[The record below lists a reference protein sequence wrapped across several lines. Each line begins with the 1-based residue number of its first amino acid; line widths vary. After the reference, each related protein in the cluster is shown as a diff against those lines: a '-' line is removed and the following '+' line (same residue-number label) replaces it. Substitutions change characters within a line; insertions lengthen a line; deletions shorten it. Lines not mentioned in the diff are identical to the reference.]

1 MASPA
6 KLAHIVLRTGRL
18 REMVDWY
25 VEVLEARVVYGDD
38 MLCFVTYDDEHHR
51 VAFVATGASQQPT
64 QLHSGL
70 HHVAFTYAT
79 LADLIDTYLRL
90 KTEGVQ
96 PCWTINHG
104 PTTSMYFADPDGNH
118 VELQYD
124 NFATDEELQAFFDS
138 GAFAANPIG
147 VEFDPEELVR
157 RFQAGEP
164 VEQLVKRS

>member
-25 VEVLEARVVYGDD
+25 VEVLEGHVVYGDD

-79 LADLIDTYLRL
+79 LADLLDTYLRL

-96 PCWTINHG
+96 PVWTINHG

-118 VELQYD
+118 IELQYD

-164 VEQLVKRS
+164 VEQLVKLS